1 VYQFGRCIRAKTYIG
16 NRICAIYD
24 GDVVPLLGE
33 SHLETILGGSM
44 LHSSGAR
51 RCPKAL
57 GTPSPASPRR
67 CLSRDRP
74 SPTIYSTSP
83 LSIKCGYIGREK
95 ERVDAGRAAP
105 RVGERW
111 KIHDKLSFCSD
122 FLQSS

>member
-1 VYQFGRCIRAKTYIG
+1 MIEHVGFVPLLGGVDKVYRFGRCIRAKTYIE

-24 GDVVPLLGE
+24 GDVVPLFGE

-57 GTPSPASPRR
+57 GTPSPAGPRR

-83 LSIKCGYIGREK
+83 LSIKCG
-95 ERVDAGRAAP
+95 
-105 RVGERW
+105 
-111 KIHDKLSFCSD
+111 
-122 FLQSS
+122 